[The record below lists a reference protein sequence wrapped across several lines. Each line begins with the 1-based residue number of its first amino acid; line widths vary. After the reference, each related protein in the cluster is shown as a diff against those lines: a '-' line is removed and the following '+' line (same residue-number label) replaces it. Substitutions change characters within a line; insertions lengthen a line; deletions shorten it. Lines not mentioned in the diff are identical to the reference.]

1 MKVNER
7 YSSRAIIF
15 NDNNEVLLYKF
26 IQKSI
31 VGEKAFW
38 VFPGGGVEENESFE
52 QALLRE
58 LEEETGINKVNN
70 YELVWERE
78 ILLNS
83 KKGLLLSKELY
94 YVVDADFTQ
103 LSIDKFSKVEKN
115 TFLEKKWW
123 SIKELRETEE
133 PITIENVYKYLE
145 LILQDSDKLPIY
157 IKG

>member
-1 MKVNER
+1 MKAKIRN
-7 YSSRAIIF
+7 SSRAIIF

-58 LEEETGINKVNN
+58 LEEETGITKVNN
-70 YELVWERE
+70 FELAWKRE
-78 ILLNS
+78 ILLNG
-83 KKGLLLSKELY
+83 KKGLILSKEFY
-94 YVVDADFTQ
+94 YIVDADSSQ
-103 LSIDKFSKVEKN
+103 LSTENFTKVEIS
-115 TFLEKKWW
+115 TFLDKKWW
-123 SIKELRETEE
+123 SIDELKQTKE

-145 LILQDSDKLPIY
+145 LILQGKENLPIH
-157 IKG
+157 IKD

>member
-1 MKVNER
+1 MKAKIRN
-7 YSSRAIIF
+7 SSRAIIF

-58 LEEETGINKVNN
+58 LEEETGITKVNN
-70 YELVWERE
+70 VELAWKRE
-78 ILLNS
+78 ILLNG
-83 KKGLLLSKELY
+83 KKGLILSKEFY
-94 YVVDADFTQ
+94 YIVDADSSQ
-103 LSIDKFSKVEKN
+103 LSTENFTKVEIS
-115 TFLEKKWW
+115 TFLDKKWW
-123 SIKELRETEE
+123 SIDELKQTKE

-145 LILQDSDKLPIY
+145 LILQGKENLPIH
-157 IKG
+157 IKD